1 MMNIRGR
8 QGLQR
13 YYFTEN
19 FFSMPEKV
27 VISGGSGLI
36 GSHLSRLLLKEGYQ
50 VAHLSRSIREDK
62 SIKHYLWDVEQGKI
76 EEGALAGADYV
87 INLAGASLADHRW
100 SAPYKQTVI
109 RSRTASTELLVREL
123 ARLKIKPRAFISAS
137 AIGYYGGDRGDELLR
152 EQSGAG
158 QDFMA
163 SVCRAWENAAE
174 GVEEEGVRLVVL
186 RIGVVLSPDGGALK
200 QLMLPFRLG
209 LGAPL
214 GNGRQYMSW
223 IHIDDL
229 CQVILTAMRD
239 DKMQGAY
246 NAVAPEPVTN
256 AHFSEVLA
264 AALDKPYFLPSVPG
278 KLMKLA
284 LGERA
289 VVVLGSAKVSAD
301 KLLKAGYTFRYQELE
316 PALQQLLTE

>member
-1 MMNIRGR
+1 
-8 QGLQR
+8 
-13 YYFTEN
+13 
-19 FFSMPEKV
+19 MPEKV

-50 VAHLSRSIREDK
+50 VAHLSRSIHEDK
-62 SIKHYLWDVEQGKI
+62 AIQHYLWDIEEGKI
-76 EEGALAGADYV
+76 EEGALAGADYI
-87 INLAGASLADHRW
+87 INLAGSSLADHRW
-100 SAPYKQTVI
+100 SASNKQNII
-109 RSRTASTELLVREL
+109 RSRTASTELIVREL
-123 ARLKIKPRAFISAS
+123 ARLQVKPKAFISAS
-137 AIGYYGGDRGDELLR
+137 GINYYGGDRGDALLR

-174 GVEEEGVRLVVL
+174 RVEEQGVRLVIF
-186 RIGVVLSPDGGALK
+186 RIGVVLAPDGGALK
-200 QLMLPFRLG
+200 QLMLPFRFGFGAALG
-209 LGAPL
+209 T
-214 GNGRQYMSW
+214 GRQYFSW

-229 CQVILTAMRD
+229 CKLMLKAMRD
-239 DKMQGAY
+239 ENMHGAY

-264 AALDKPYFLPSVPG
+264 AALNKPYFLPEVPG

-289 VVVLGSAKVSAD
+289 IAVLGSVRGSAD
-301 KLLKAGYTFRYQELE
+301 KVLKTGFKFQYPELE
-316 PALQQLLTE
+316 SALGQLVS